1 MTLATKPKLTEDEVE
16 FIAFI
21 QERIIEI
28 FRTAK
33 GNLSEEEIAYCLKSV
48 FSQEELK
55 FIIENLWSR

>member
-1 MTLATKPKLTEDEVE
+1 MTLAEKPKLTEEETE

-33 GNLSEEEIAYCLKSV
+33 GNLTGEEIAYCLKSV

-55 FIIENLWSR
+55 VIIENLWNK